1 MDAAQ
6 RVMCGDPIGDL
17 DVNPILT
24 LGIEVS
30 CLLVV
35 SHIFQLILKPL
46 GQPGPIAQILGGLVL
61 GRSGLSHFQSI
72 KRYFLQDE
80 LADYHELMALLS
92 RMMVMFVIGLETD
105 VPHMARMFR
114 PAIYIAFGGIILCSI
129 FALAVFPFVYQETE
143 SHGDK
148 FVFAILLMLSLSNA
162 TSPIVIRF
170 VTELKFATTDV
181 GRLAMTAALINDIS
195 CLLVLGVIAAF
206 TENEI
211 GKRIGM
217 GISAALT
224 LVVIIVINKY
234 LSSWLNQRN
243 RNQKYLKNAEIFFL
257 LSLIA
262 FTASVV
268 ELYGFDSSVAC
279 FLLGLMFPRRGK
291 TARTLMHKLSSSVS
305 TFVLPIYFGYL
316 GFKADVTQLKGFL
329 IIMVVIIMLL
339 SIGGKIGGT
348 LMACRRL
355 LLPLGEGVVFA
366 FLLCMKGN
374 VDLLIVRIASTSQ
387 QWGSP
392 TVNMWQV
399 SVVLTTLIVGP
410 IVALIVG
417 RDRKCFGYIP
427 IPLELQGTETELR
440 ILACVHSPRYIS
452 PMVGLIAASRGST
465 NATTA
470 QYLLHLIE
478 LRESREPKNLM
489 YHQQEDDLSDDEY
502 YAGNDVVQIT
512 DAIDVFTTETG
523 ILIQPIKEVTTFGSM
538 YEEVCDR
545 AEDIHASIILLP
557 FHKHQ
562 RIDGKMETA
571 KEGVRI
577 TNQKVLRHAP
587 CSVGILV
594 ERGLP
599 GESSI
604 PTSESIRDIAVLFF
618 GGPDDREA
626 LAYGT
631 RLGIHPFVNLTVI
644 RFSPASSR
652 DPDLG
657 SVLTSTISEDIL
669 LSTSSN
675 ETETELDNA
684 FLADFYNRYVTT
696 GQMGY
701 VEKFAN
707 DGSETVTAL
716 RDIGDMYSL
725 FIVGK
730 GGRGFSPLTTG
741 MSDWEECPEIGT
753 VGDILASSDLD
764 ITGSVL
770 VIQQHRNI
778 KKIATNND

>member
-1 MDAAQ
+1 RGGGGKMDAQ
-6 RVMCGDPIGDL
+6 RVMCGDPIGNL
-17 DVNPILT
+17 DVNPIFT

-46 GQPGPIAQILGGLVL
+46 GQTGPIAQILGGLVL
-61 GRSGLSHFQSI
+61 GRSGLSRFQSI

-80 LADYHELMALLS
+80 LADYHELVALLS
-92 RMMVMFVIGLETD
+92 RMMVMFVIGLGTD
-105 VPHMARMFR
+105 VPHMVHMFR
-114 PAIYIAFGGIILCSI
+114 PATSIAFGGIILCSI
-129 FALAVFPFVYQETE
+129 FALAVFPFVYEETE

-148 FVFAILLMLSLSNA
+148 FTFTILLMLSLSNA
-162 TSPIVIRF
+162 ASPMVIRF
-170 VTELKFATTDV
+170 VTELKFATADV
-181 GRLAMTAALINDIS
+181 GRLAMTAVLINDIS
-195 CLLVLGVIAAF
+195 CLLVLGVITAF
-206 TENEI
+206 TVNEI

-224 LVVIIVINKY
+224 LVVLIFINKH
-234 LSSWLNQRN
+234 LSGWLNQRN

-257 LSLIA
+257 LSLIT
-262 FTASVV
+262 FSASVV

-291 TARTLMHKLSSSVS
+291 TARTMMHKLASSVS

-316 GFKADVTQLKGFL
+316 GFKADVTQVKGFL

-339 SIGGKIGGT
+339 SIGGKIVGT

-374 VDLLIVRIASTSQ
+374 IDLLIVRLAQTSQ
-387 QWGSP
+387 
-392 TVNMWQV
+392 V
-399 SVVLTTLIVGP
+399 SP
-410 IVALIVG
+410 IVAFIVG

-427 IPLELQGTETELR
+427 MPLELQGTESELR
-440 ILACVHSPRYIS
+440 ILACVHSPRYVS
-452 PMVGLIAASRGST
+452 CMFGLIAASCGST

-470 QYLLHLIE
+470 SYLLHLIE

-502 YAGNDVVQIT
+502 YAGNDVVEIT
-512 DAIDVFTTETG
+512 DAVDVFTTETG
-523 ILIQPIKEVTTFGSM
+523 ILIHPMKEVTTFGSM
-538 YEEVCDR
+538 YEEVCNR

-599 GESSI
+599 GESSV
-604 PTSESIRDIAVLFF
+604 PTAETIRDIAVLFF
-618 GGPDDREA
+618 GGPDDHEA
-626 LAYGT
+626 LAYGIH
-631 RLGIHPFVNLTVI
+631 LGTHPFVNLTII

-657 SVLTSTISEDIL
+657 SVMSSTINEDIL
-669 LSTSSN
+669 LSTSCN
-675 ETETELDNA
+675 ETEGELDSA

-707 DGSETVTAL
+707 DGSETVMAL

-764 ITGSVL
+764 VTGSIL

-778 KKIATNND
+778 KIMVSNND